1 MASSVT
7 NVSDQTIQRKDSN
20 TNGDDLRIS
29 RSTLQHQQQNP
40 PPFILKTGNRSN
52 SAHES

>member
-1 MASSVT
+1 MASSIT
-7 NVSDQTIQRKDSN
+7 NISDQTMQRKDSN

-29 RSTLQHQQQNP
+29 RSALQHNP
-40 PPFILKTGNRSN
+40 APFILKTGNRSN